1 MEKEPEQKYIV
12 SGAEKKFAFNVHNF
26 KIKPFAKRKMERNK
40 QGIYKIS
47 VEKTV
52 FTGDVIHKKQNKYS
66 VKINGN
72 TYHFL
77 IDREE
82 VFLRKAAMAS
92 VNGLERG
99 YSLKSPMPG
108 KVRDVFVSKGKIVK
122 KGEALLI
129 LEAMKMQNQVLASED
144 AKVVAVHVKPDD
156 TVLGGQVLIDLERM
170 V

>member
-1 MEKEPEQKYIV
+1 MEKEPEQRYIV

-26 KIKPFAKRKMERNK
+26 KVKPLAKRKIERNK
-40 QGIYKIS
+40 LGVYKVS

-52 FTGDVIHKKQNKYS
+52 FKGDVIHKKQNKYS

>member
-1 MEKEPEQKYIV
+1 MAKESEQKYIL
-12 SGAEKKFAFNVHNF
+12 SGTEKKYAFTTADF
-26 KIKPFAKRKMERNK
+26 KIKPGPKRKIEKNK
-40 QGIYKIS
+40 KGFYKVAID
-47 VEKTV
+47 KNI
-52 FTGDVIHKKQNKYS
+52 FTGEIMHKRQNKYT

-72 TYHFL
+72 IYHFM

-82 VFLRKAAMAS
+82 AFLRKAALAA

-108 KVRDVFVSKGKIVK
+108 KVRDVFVSKGATVK

-144 AKVVAVHVKPDD
+144 AKIAAVHVKPDD
-156 TVLGGQVLIDLERM
+156 TVLGGQVLIDLERI
-170 V
+170 